1 MSGEPPMPG
10 AAAGITAAPRLDLN
24 VQFAAPA
31 HPAHRK
37 LLTRAVL
44 KRWVAAALFADA
56 TLTLRFVD
64 ADEGR
69 TLNRSFRGRDYATN
83 VLTFA
88 YAESADDPV
97 SGDLILCCPVVER
110 EAAEQGKTL
119 AAHYAHLVI
128 HGVLHAQGYDHEDDA
143 EAVEMETIETE
154 LLAGLGHAD
163 PYADA
168 DAERIVDADTG
179 ASIAATGPGS
189 ESTGK
194 SRTGKA
200 ASAPTGKTTSARTGK
215 ASAPTSK
222 AASVT
227 TGRAARRPRAP

>member
-10 AAAGITAAPRLDLN
+10 AAAGVTAAPRLDLN

-44 KRWVAAALFADA
+44 KRWVGAALFADA

-97 SGDLILCCPVVER
+97 SGDLILCCPVVAR

-128 HGVLHAQGYDHEDDA
+128 HGVLHAQGYDHEDDTD
-143 EAVEMETIETE
+143 AVEMEAIETE
-154 LLAGLGHAD
+154 LLAALGHAD
-163 PYADA
+163 PYAEE
-168 DAERIVDADTG
+168 DAERIVDDDTGVGGVGADNDVDNDADTD
-179 ASIAATGPGS
+179 ADAATCADTATRAGGTPA
-189 ESTGK
+189 STGK
-194 SRTGKA
+194 PNRR
-200 ASAPTGKTTSARTGK
+200 ART
-215 ASAPTSK
+215 S
-222 AASVT
+222 
-227 TGRAARRPRAP
+227 